1 MDESMQEIEGQAL
14 ENPET
19 PASDAPKQAIDP
31 EKAHALLN
39 STASV
44 LNAAAKLNKVTADI
58 LDPSLIE
65 EKQAEIEEKKEK
77 RRAQLRE
84 AQAKFYEKSKQEAEA
99 QALQIRKLEAEVAAI
114 EGLMT
119 ELAELRPVKAEVDA
133 ARKRAS
139 DADAELAKVRTAKQQ
154 IEATLNAAHDR
165 MNKWRVA
172 TMITGTIATAAT
184 AVAIMLAM

>member
-1 MDESMQEIEGQAL
+1 MDESMQEIEGQDL

-31 EKAHALLN
+31 DKAHALLN

-58 LDPSLIE
+58 LDPALIE
-65 EKQAEIEEKKEK
+65 EKQAEADAKLEK

-84 AQAKFYEKSKQEAEA
+84 AQAKFAEKEKKEAEE
-99 QALQIRKLEAEVAAI
+99 QALKLRQLEAEVAAI

-154 IEATLNAAHDR
+154 LEATLNAAHGR
-165 MNKWRVA
+165 INKWRVA
-172 TMITGTIATAAT
+172 TLITGIVATAAT
-184 AVAIMLAM
+184 IAASVLAM